1 MLLREL
7 LPSVLLLELLLDDF
21 ENFNMEGK
29 GKGVEKVFIIKETH
43 KIMYTSLYVRSTAP
57 YFCCCQ
63 RKLLS
68 LPLFKPQ
75 QCWIDML
82 EEPYLIAKSI
92 SMVRM
97 LLFHIIHVHI
107 NGVRLQ

>member
-7 LPSVLLLELLLDDF
+7 LPSVLLLELLSDDF

-29 GKGVEKVFIIKETH
+29 GEGVEKVFIIKETH
-43 KIMYTSLYVRSTAP
+43 KIMYTSVYVRSTAP
-57 YFCCCQ
+57 HFFGAAVVVLLSSYQ

-75 QCWIDML
+75 
-82 EEPYLIAKSI
+82 
-92 SMVRM
+92 
-97 LLFHIIHVHI
+97 
-107 NGVRLQ
+107 

>member
-7 LPSVLLLELLLDDF
+7 LPSVLLLELFSGDF

-29 GKGVEKVFIIKETH
+29 GEGVEKVFIIKETH
-43 KIMYTSLYVRSTAP
+43 KIMYTTVYVYVPRHRIFFAAAVVVLLSF
-57 YFCCCQ
+57 YQ

-75 QCWIDML
+75 
-82 EEPYLIAKSI
+82 
-92 SMVRM
+92 
-97 LLFHIIHVHI
+97 
-107 NGVRLQ
+107 

>member
-7 LPSVLLLELLLDDF
+7 LPSVLLLELLSDDF

-29 GKGVEKVFIIKETH
+29 GQGVEKVFIIKETH
-43 KIMYTSLYVRSTAP
+43 KIMYTSVYVRSTAP
-57 YFCCCQ
+57 HFFFAAAVVVLLSFYQ

-75 QCWIDML
+75 
-82 EEPYLIAKSI
+82 
-92 SMVRM
+92 
-97 LLFHIIHVHI
+97 
-107 NGVRLQ
+107 

>member
-29 GKGVEKVFIIKETH
+29 GEGVEKVFIIKETH
-43 KIMYTSLYVRSTAP
+43 KIMYTSVYVRTTAP
-57 YFCCCQ
+57 HFFAAAVVVLLSFYQ

-75 QCWIDML
+75 
-82 EEPYLIAKSI
+82 
-92 SMVRM
+92 
-97 LLFHIIHVHI
+97 
-107 NGVRLQ
+107 